1 MSCKLN
7 CLLCCFNLCVSCG
20 FRKCLINNHAFFP
33 PKCSYD
39 FLPINDNQNSQNKF
53 KQFQFVFK
61 ENNEE
66 GFQAIQNIDQINVSC
81 YKISPDLQC
90 LSSNQATYSS
100 EKAQFLPVIHLRY
113 LNKATHRN
121 FVIIHSHGNS
131 TDMGHMMDIYL
142 DLVQN
147 LRVDLIAYDYSGY
160 GLASNHKM
168 GDQQM
173 IQNVLSVYQFAVE
186 GLKYSWQQIILYGQ
200 SIGTGPCVFLAS
212 VRERPIG
219 GLILHSSFSS
229 GLKIFFKQENEF
241 LCSDQMNET
250 CLEQSDNSFSSNFS
264 NLSGQSSP
272 ALRASLFEQNLPPM
286 QKSSSNKQKPNG
298 LNKYDFFPNFQM
310 IKYVN
315 CPIYFM
321 HGDQDQVVPISQ
333 MWHLISNVK
342 KSTPYLKQVFQGADH
357 NTIEND
363 QRYRKEYFYRLR
375 QYLTSVNNLQKAK
388 SQTDLLREM
397 QASYWESF
405 EHLYKQELYKISQE
419 PSNRSSN
426 VSSNQVIIDLIEKNN
441 YQLKINPQQT
451 EKSNQNSFSFNP
463 SKNKFENQQSFGAS
477 VNSQEQLKETTE
489 SKQITIPNS
498 QQNQQQQ
505 QQQIQQQNISQ
516 KDNPDFGLVQ
526 ENSNQQL
533 ILTEQEE
540 IKQKND

>member
-1 MSCKLN
+1 MSCKLS

-39 FLPINDNQNSQNKF
+39 FLPITDQQDSASKF
-53 KQFQFVFK
+53 KQYQFVFR
-61 ENNEE
+61 ENTEE
-66 GFQAIQNIDQINVSC
+66 GVQAIQSIDEIKINC
-81 YKISPDLQC
+81 YKISADLQF
-90 LSSNQATYSS
+90 LSFNQAPYQS
-100 EKAQFLPVIHLRY
+100 EIAQFLPVIHLKY
-113 LNKATHRN
+113 LNQAAHRN

-131 TDMGHMMDIYL
+131 TDMGHMIDIYL

-160 GLASNHKM
+160 GLASNQKM
-168 GDQQM
+168 GDQMM
-173 IQNVLSVYQFAVE
+173 IQNILSVYQFAVE

-229 GLKIFFKQENEF
+229 GLKIFFKEENKF

-250 CLEQSDNSFSSNFS
+250 CSEQSDNSFSSNLS

-272 ALRASLFEQNLPPM
+272 ALRASLFEQNVPPM
-286 QKSSSNKQKPNG
+286 QKPSSYKQKQNC

-321 HGDQDQVVPISQ
+321 HGDQDQVVPVSQ

-342 KSTPYLKQVFQGADH
+342 QSTPYVKQVFQGADH

-363 QRYRKEYFYRLR
+363 QRFRKEYFYRLR
-375 QYLTSVNNLQKAK
+375 QYLTSVHNLQKGK

-405 EHLYKQELYKISQE
+405 EHLYQQELYKISQE
-419 PSNRSSN
+419 PLNRLSN

-441 YQLKINPQQT
+441 YQLKHSPQQT
-451 EKSNQNSFSFNP
+451 EKSSQNSFSFNP
-463 SKNKFENQQSFGAS
+463 SKNKFDNHHSHGVS
-477 VNSQEQLKETTE
+477 INSQEQLNENE
-489 SKQITIPNS
+489 NIQIVIPNN
-498 QQNQQQQ
+498 QKNQQQQ
-505 QQQIQQQNISQ
+505 QQQQQISQQNINL
-516 KDNPDFGLVQ
+516 KHNPDLVQ
-526 ENSNQQL
+526 ESSNQQL

-540 IKQKND
+540 NNQKNN

>member
-1 MSCKLN
+1 MSCKLS

-39 FLPINDNQNSQNKF
+39 FLPINDSQNSANKF

-61 ENNEE
+61 DNNEQE
-66 GFQAIQNIDQINVSC
+66 GQAIQNIDEINVCC
-81 YKISPDLQC
+81 YKIPAELQQ
-90 LSSNQATYSS
+90 LSFNQATYQS
-100 EKAQFLPVIHLRY
+100 EKAQFLPVVHLRY
-113 LNKATHRN
+113 LNKAAHRN
-121 FVIIHSHGNS
+121 FVVIHSHGNS

-160 GLASNHKM
+160 GLASNQKM
-168 GDQQM
+168 GDQKM
-173 IQNVLSVYQFAVE
+173 IQNILSVYQFAVE

-241 LCSDQMNET
+241 ICSDQMNET
-250 CLEQSDNSFSSNFS
+250 CSEQNDSSFSSNLS

-272 ALRASLFEQNLPPM
+272 ALRASLFEQNVQPTQQPSR
-286 QKSSSNKQKPNG
+286 KKQKQNG

-321 HGDQDQVVPISQ
+321 HGDQDQIVPVSQ

-342 KSTPYLKQVFQGADH
+342 KSTPYIKQVFQGADH

-363 QRYRKEYFYRLR
+363 QRFRKEYFYRLR
-375 QYLTSVNNLQKAK
+375 QFLTSVHNLQKGK
-388 SQTDLLREM
+388 SQNELLREM

-405 EHLYKQELYKISQE
+405 EHLYQQELFQISQE
-419 PSNRSSN
+419 PLNRQSN

-441 YQLKINPQQT
+441 YQLKHSPEQT
-451 EKSNQNSFSFNP
+451 EKSSQSSFSFNP
-463 SKNKFENQQSFGAS
+463 SKNKFENQQSLGVSA
-477 VNSQEQLKETTE
+477 NLQEQLKEAE
-489 SKQITIPNS
+489 NKQIIIQNN
-498 QQNQQQQ
+498 QQNKQQ
-505 QQQIQQQNISQ
+505 QQQISQQNINQ
-516 KDNPDFGLVQ
+516 KENPEFGLVQ
-526 ENSNQQL
+526 ESSNQQL

-540 IKQKND
+540 TTQKNE